1 MDSLKVAKDAF
12 LEHCEYSK
20 SLSPHT
26 ICAYDQD
33 LSDFLRFCGPQ
44 AQLQDIGEA
53 RITDFLKELT
63 RVRGLSAA
71 TAKRRL
77 ACLRCLRTFFRWLKR
92 RKVIDRSPFDDLEL
106 SLPSPRRLPRVLSRP
121 EIRRLSAA
129 TQGARQAL
137 PAPRPDRPDR
147 PNGEIAKSAVPD
159 GRGGTATT
167 YLAILLMT
175 ATGIRVGELVNIR
188 IGDVSLV
195 DGAIRIRGKGNR
207 ERTVFLSNRALAGA
221 IENHVAARPA
231 TACAH
236 DHLFANTRG
245 DPLSAQALRQRLRKV
260 AEAAAIERRVTPHM
274 FRHTAATLLI
284 EEGVDIRFVQRL
296 LFFNDTATTEI
307 YTHITDTSLKTAL
320 LQADTIGRLKL

>member
-44 AQLQDIGEA
+44 AQLQDIGER
-53 RITDFLKELT
+53 RITDFLKQLT
-63 RVRGLSAA
+63 RDRGLSAA

-77 ACLRCLRTFFRWLKR
+77 ACLRTFFRWLKR
-92 RKVIDRSPFDDLEL
+92 RNVVDRSPFDDLEL
-106 SLPSPRRLPRVLSRP
+106 SLPSPRRLPKVLSRL
-121 EIRRLSAA
+121 EIQRLSAA
-129 TQGARQAL
+129 SQRARRAL
-137 PAPRPDRPDR
+137 PAPRSDRPDR
-147 PNGEIAKSAVPD
+147 PEGQIAKSAVPD
-159 GRGGTATT
+159 ARGGRATT
-167 YLAILLMT
+167 HLAILLMT

-207 ERTVFLSNRALAGA
+207 ERTVFLSNGALAGA
-221 IENHVAARPA
+221 IETHVAARPA
-231 TACAH
+231 TARPD
-236 DHLFANTRG
+236 DHLFMNTRG
-245 DPLSAQALRQRLRKV
+245 APLSSQALRQRLRKI
-260 AEAAAIERRVTPHM
+260 AEAASIERRVTPHM

-296 LFFNDTATTEI
+296 LGHASISTTEI

-320 LQADTIGRLKL
+320 CEADTIGRLKL

>member
-1 MDSLKVAKDAF
+1 LRTA
-12 LEHCEYSK
+12 
-20 SLSPHT
+20 SP
-26 ICAYDQD
+26 APRY
-33 LSDFLRFCGPQ
+33 R
-44 AQLQDIGEA
+44 
-53 RITDFLKELT
+53 
-63 RVRGLSAA
+63 RG
-71 TAKRRL
+71 
-77 ACLRCLRTFFRWLKR
+77 LRTFFRWLKR
-92 RKVIDRSPFDDLEL
+92 RKVIAGSPFDDLEL

-129 TQGARQAL
+129 TQGVRQAL

-207 ERTVFLSNRALAGA
+207 ERTVFLSDGALAGA

-245 DPLSAQALRQRLRKV
+245 DPLSTQALRQRLRKV

-296 LFFNDTATTEI
+296 LGHASISTTEI